1 MNAPAL
7 VLFFHTGGPHMH
19 PTDPTTDAST
29 ARLPARPALLAW
41 AVSAAQAPFA
51 AWAWFSCLA
60 LGLIT
65 RRDPMQADEARATL
79 SSARPRPAPVHP
91 TRRRTDAFG
100 RPAKPSVPLLTAHQ
114 VALTDLSA
122 LQALGHADAAW
133 SDDLEQRGLRLCV
146 LHVGLDRLEPIT
158 GRYGT
163 DAADQVL
170 RQVARRLRQL
180 VREEDR
186 VLRVEQHEFVL
197 LLVAPHDECLAFTR
211 NMSARVKA
219 ELQRP
224 LTYRTLSTLHIGC
237 SVGLAIW
244 PMHGDSIEKVLAH
257 AAEMLASVRP
267 REAEP
272 QALVP
277 A

>member
-1 MNAPAL
+1 
-7 VLFFHTGGPHMH
+7 MH

-29 ARLPARPALLAW
+29 APRLVQPTRPALLAW
-41 AVSAAQAPFA
+41 AVTAAQGPFA
-51 AWAWFSCLA
+51 AWAWFSCFA
-60 LGLIT
+60 LGLVA
-65 RRDPMQADEARATL
+65 RRGTARADD
-79 SSARPRPAPVHP
+79 ARTTRSPARTRPAPVQP

-100 RPAKPSVPLLTAHQ
+100 QPAKPSVPLLTAHHD
-114 VALTDLSA
+114 ALTDLSG
-122 LQALGHADAAW
+122 LQALGDADTAW

-146 LHVGLDRLEPIT
+146 LHVGLDRLGPIVE
-158 GRYGT
+158 RYGA
-163 DAADQVL
+163 DAGEQIL

-186 VLRVEQHEFVL
+186 VLRVERHEFVL
-197 LLVAPHDECLAFTR
+197 LLAAPETECLGVTR
-211 NMSARVKA
+211 SMSARIKT

-224 LTYRTLSTLHIGC
+224 LTYRTLSNLHIGC

-244 PMHGDSIEKVLAH
+244 PMHGDSLKEVLAH

-267 REAEP
+267 REAQP
-272 QALVP
+272 QLLAT

>member
-1 MNAPAL
+1 
-7 VLFFHTGGPHMH
+7 MH
-19 PTDPTTDAST
+19 PTDRTPDAST
-29 ARLPARPALLAW
+29 ARLARPSLLAW
-41 AVSAAQAPFA
+41 AVTAAQAPFA

-60 LGLIT
+60 LSLVVRRTPT
-65 RRDPMQADEARATL
+65 RPVMPRSVRSPERV
-79 SSARPRPAPVHP
+79 RPAAVQP

-100 RPAKPSVPLLTAHQ
+100 QPAKPSVPLLTAHHD
-114 VALTDLSA
+114 ALTDLSA
-122 LQALGHADAAW
+122 LKALGDADTAW

-146 LHVGLDRLEPIT
+146 LHIGLDRLGDIT
-158 GRYGT
+158 ERYGH

-170 RQVARRLRQL
+170 RQTARRLRQL

-186 VLRVEQHEFVL
+186 VLRVEAHEFVL
-197 LLVAPHDECLAFTR
+197 LLAAPHTECLGFTR
-211 NMSARVKA
+211 SMSARIKA

-224 LTYRTLSTLHIGC
+224 LTYRTLSTLQIGC

-244 PMHGDSIEKVLAH
+244 PMHGDSLEEVLQH

-267 REAEP
+267 RQAEP
-272 QALVP
+272 LAT